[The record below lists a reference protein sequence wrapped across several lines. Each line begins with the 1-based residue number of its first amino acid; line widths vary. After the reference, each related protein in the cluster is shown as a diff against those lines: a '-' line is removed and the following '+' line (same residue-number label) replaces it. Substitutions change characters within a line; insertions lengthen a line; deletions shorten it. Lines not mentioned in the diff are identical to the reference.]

1 MANNNFIK
9 HYLLPDEEVD
19 SLTRKFG
26 QFIMTES
33 GSMYID
39 KDDNTRIKLGG
50 GGGGSSEP
58 AQTIYIEN
66 TTTSSTVPFTKIIVT
81 TTELTDGASPL
92 EDGVLYLVYEA
103 D

>member
-9 HYLLPDEEVD
+9 HYLLPDEAVD

-50 GGGGSSEP
+50 GGGGEP

-66 TTTSSTVPFTKIIVT
+66 AITSSTVPFTKIIIT
-81 TTELTDGASPL
+81 TTELTDGTSPL

>member
-33 GSMYID
+33 GFMYID

-50 GGGGSSEP
+50 SEEIITEEQINQ
-58 AQTIYIEN
+58 AIEED
-66 TTTSSTVPFTKIIVT
+66 KI
-81 TTELTDGASPL
+81 
-92 EDGVLYLVYEA
+92 
-103 D
+103 

>member
-9 HYLLPDEEVD
+9 YYLLPDEVVD

-39 KDDNTRIKLGG
+39 KDDNIRIKLGG
-50 GGGGSSEP
+50 SEE
-58 AQTIYIEN
+58 TITEEQINQAIE
-66 TTTSSTVPFTKIIVT
+66 
-81 TTELTDGASPL
+81 
-92 EDGVLYLVYEA
+92 EDKV
-103 D
+103 